1 MKPVGLF
8 LFCLCYSSFLCVC
21 EEQKNPNNQEE
32 GVLLCV
38 GAGVG
43 WDLGPGDGQGG
54 EHGVKLLLLAGELC
68 NVVKITQTTVV

>member
-1 MKPVGLF
+1 M
-8 LFCLCYSSFLCVC
+8 S
-21 EEQKNPNNQEE
+21 NQEE

-43 WDLGPGDGQGG
+43 WDLGPGDGQGR

-68 NVVKITQTTVV
+68 NIVKITRTMSI